1 MLYLFTVIKMA
12 YDGIMLSRVCE
23 EISSSLTRGRINK
36 IYQISQHELLIHIR
50 SQSKNLKLFISI
62 HPMYARMQMT
72 SCQYPTPSSPSALTM
87 LLRKYLEGA
96 YLESVKQI
104 ELDRIVNLTF
114 VGTNE
119 LKDIVKYHIFIEI
132 MGKHSNIIIT
142 HEDYKIIDCLK
153 RVSLSMNTQRILQ
166 PGAYYQL
173 PPMLNKENPFDGV
186 FKQTDNLTKIYQGFS
201 PELSREVLYRLDIGE
216 NFNDIM
222 NEIANSHSLYIHKKD
237 DKEYFHVI
245 ELKHTLSPYTKYDL
259 FQGMDKH
266 YYLIDE
272 KDRIKQQTSDL
283 DKYIHNEY
291 NKNVLKLSKLEKTLF
306 ESQNSDEYRIKG
318 DLLFANL
325 HLISKGQTSITVDN
339 YYDDTK
345 LTIELDERFDGKTN
359 AKRYYNKYQKAKNSI
374 KHINEQ
380 IDITK
385 EEIQYFDTLIT
396 LMENASYNDALEI
409 KEELENLGYLRKR
422 KTKEKQ
428 KKKDKFKIE
437 TYLTKDNI
445 VIYVGKNNLQN
456 DYLTFKLA
464 ARNDTWFHV
473 KDMPGSHVVVHSE
486 NLDEY
491 TIRLAS
497 KIAAYFSKGKLS
509 SSVPVNYTQIR
520 TLKKPHSKKPGT
532 VILDR
537 YSTIYID
544 PDDSFFD
551 EITLTNS
558 YKA

>member
-1 MLYLFTVIKMA
+1 MA
-12 YDGIMLSRVCE
+12 YDGIMLSRVCDE
-23 EISSSLTRGRINK
+23 LSTTLTRGRINK
-36 IYQISQHELLIHIR
+36 IYQISQYELLMHIR

-62 HPMYARMQMT
+62 HPMYARMQIT
-72 SCQYPTPSSPSALTM
+72 NAQYTTPSSPSSLTM

-104 ELDRIVNLTF
+104 ELDRIVDLTF

-119 LKDIVKYHIFIEI
+119 LKDIVKYHVFVEI
-132 MGKHSNIIIT
+132 MGKHSNIIVT
-142 HEDYKIIDCLK
+142 HEDFKIIDCLK

-173 PPMLNKENPFDGV
+173 PPMVKKENPFV
-186 FKQTDNLTKIYQGFS
+186 SEFEQTDNLTKVYQGFS

-216 NFNDIM
+216 EFKDIM
-222 NEIANSHSLYIHKKD
+222 NEISNSQSLYIHKKD

-245 ELKHTLSPYTKYDL
+245 ELKHTLSPYNKYDL
-259 FQGMDKH
+259 FDGLDKH

-283 DKYIHNEY
+283 GKYIQNEY

-325 HLISKGQTSITVDN
+325 HLITKGQTSITVDN

-345 LTIELDERFDGKTN
+345 LLIELDERYDGKTN

-380 IDITK
+380 IELTK

-396 LMENASYNDALEI
+396 LMENASYHDALEI

-422 KTKEKQ
+422 KTKDKQ

-497 KIAAYFSKGKLS
+497 KIAAYFSKGKHS

-520 TLKKPHSKKPGT
+520 TLKKPHSNKPGK

-544 PDDSFFD
+544 PDDTFLD
-551 EITLTNS
+551 EITLMSS